1 MKNKNKNDMVKT
13 QKKKINH
20 EKKDRNYITR
30 DDTNTKTTQIKPE
43 NDLYIPDNQC

>member
-1 MKNKNKNDMVKT
+1 MVKT

-30 DDTNTKTTQIKPE
+30 DDTNTKTEKSS
-43 NDLYIPDNQC
+43 NQA